1 MKACT
6 DTVDMSVL
14 FCGTEFLPP
23 NVHID
28 LLGEALKLLSA
39 FCLAAR
45 WYEFNENKIQSPWG
59 RRGPARLTTATE
71 YSTSRISVTTGRD

>member
-28 LLGEALKLLSA
+28 LLGEALKLWFFRNFSG
-39 FCLAAR
+39 
-45 WYEFNENKIQSPWG
+45 W
-59 RRGPARLTTATE
+59 
-71 YSTSRISVTTGRD
+71 